1 MEQGA
6 LPKGA
11 TLTLAR
17 NTQRLLLSSFSISLP
32 FSQHFLFQLTAS
44 RFLPFPLSVACLLA
58 GLQGAVLL

>member
-11 TLTLAR
+11 TLTLAS
-17 NTQRLLLSSFSISLP
+17 NTQRLLLSSFPSSLP

-44 RFLPFPLSVACLLA
+44 CFLPFP
-58 GLQGAVLL
+58 GL